1 MIERLIVEPDDRNR
15 HGRRSAGSRIGHH
28 GPTSRTDL
36 KARLGGSA
44 HWQASQSGLWLR
56 CATPQPGLKI

>member
-15 HGRRSAGSRIGHH
+15 HGRRPADSRIGHH